1 MGQISLFRH
10 WLGQIL
16 QTFRTTLIGLATA
29 TAFAGPSLAQ
39 GEARAAGQDLL
50 SDPATVVATV
60 NGKEITFGHMMVL
73 LDGLPDQFKQLRNDE
88 LFRGILEQIID
99 QEVLYQIWEPETSPA
114 LLLALENQKR
124 ALVSNQIIRVALG
137 EPVSEEAVR
146 ARYDAQYV
154 NPAQE
159 YNASHILLETEAAAL
174 EVRRALEAG
183 GDFEALARE
192 NSVGPSAPNGGAL
205 GWFGLGAMVPEFE
218 AATVALNIGEV
229 SDPVQTQFGWH
240 VILLNDARQNAVPPL
255 EDVRETLVQ
264 QINDDR
270 FLAFLDDARAA
281 ASVERTATDRI
292 DVSAIRNIDALE

>member
-39 GEARAAGQDLL
+39 GEAGAAGQDLL

-124 ALVSNQIIRVALG
+124 ALVSRQMVRVVYD

-159 YNASHILLETEAAAL
+159 YNASHILLETEAAAF

-183 GDFEALARE
+183 GDFGELARE

-281 ASVERTATDRI
+281 ASVERTAADRI